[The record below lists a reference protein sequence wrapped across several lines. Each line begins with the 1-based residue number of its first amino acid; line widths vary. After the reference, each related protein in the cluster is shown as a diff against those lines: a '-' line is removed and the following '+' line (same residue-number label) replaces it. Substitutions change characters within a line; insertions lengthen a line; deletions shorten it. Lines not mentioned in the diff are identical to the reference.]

1 MFLKHREDWSF
12 TLYSILPD
20 LQKKNAMDYFL
31 SRNFPKKRLYVYV
44 FLILNKLR
52 VCKYDKIFCIIIIE

>member
-20 LQKKNAMDYFL
+20 LQKRVQWTI
-31 SRNFPKKRLYVYV
+31 SCQGISPKKDCVYV

>member
-1 MFLKHREDWSF
+1 MFLKHKEGWSF

-20 LQKKNAMDYFL
+20 LQKSMQWTI
-31 SRNFPKKRLYVYV
+31 SCQGISPKRWLYVYV
-44 FLILNKLR
+44 FLILNKPR